1 VTGGIFA
8 LNVNGRKAM
17 KKYYLKY
24 RPLTGLGAPVKTK
37 WFDTI
42 EERYQFFKS
51 GVQVVG
57 FGQIG
62 G

>member
-1 VTGGIFA
+1 
-8 LNVNGRKAM
+8 M

-24 RPLTGLGAPVKTK
+24 RPLAGLGAPVQTK
-37 WFDTI
+37 WFATI
-42 EERYQFFKS
+42 EERWTFYRS

>member
-1 VTGGIFA
+1 MGKE
-8 LNVNGRKAM
+8 NGM

-42 EERYQFFKS
+42 EERWNFYRS

-57 FGQIG
+57 FGQRG
-62 G
+62 